1 LNKVAQLNATTRAG
15 LFAETADRL
24 GLLESLVEKDFW
36 ACWMLGQLFSI
47 EEFRG
52 RLLFRGG
59 TSLSKVFGAI
69 KRFSEDIDLAVDYTM
84 LGFTGASDPLSPKLS
99 RTKQITLLSKML
111 LECQS
116 YIKGEFLERLRK
128 RCTALLGPPAD
139 WSLAVDHQDPNVVRF
154 FYPKAVG
161 RDVAYI
167 APQVVLELGT
177 HAEFIPRGDFIIRSF
192 AASEFPDLFDEAGVL
207 VTSLLAKRTFWEKA
221 TILHAEFH
229 RPADKP
235 TPGRH
240 SRHYYDVAMMAGGPV
255 KAEAFA
261 DLALLAA
268 VVKHKRTFYPSAW
281 AQYTLASPGTFR
293 LAPTEGRLA
302 GLRQDYTNMELMI
315 FGEPPRFENIIGT
328 LVELENELNSL
339 KP

>member
-1 LNKVAQLNATTRAG
+1 MNKVAKLNATARAE
-15 LFAETADRL
+15 LFAETANRL
-24 GLLESLVEKDFW
+24 GLPESLVEKDFW
-36 ACWMLGQLFSI
+36 VCWVLSQLFSI

-52 RLLFRGG
+52 RLLFKGG

-69 KRFSEDIDLAVDYTM
+69 TRFSEDIDLAVDYTM

-99 RTKQITLLSKML
+99 RTKQIALLSKML

-116 YIKGEFLERLRK
+116 YIKGEFLDRLRK
-128 RCTALLGPPAD
+128 RCTALLGSPVD
-139 WSLAVDHQDPNVVRF
+139 WSLAVDNHDPNIVRF

-161 RDVAYI
+161 QDVAYI

-192 AASEFPDLFDEAGVL
+192 AATEFPDLFGEAGVL

-235 TPGRH
+235 TPG
-240 SRHYYDVAMMAGGPV
+240 
-255 KAEAFA
+255 
-261 DLALLAA
+261 
-268 VVKHKRTFYPSAW
+268 
-281 AQYTLASPGTFR
+281 
-293 LAPTEGRLA
+293 
-302 GLRQDYTNMELMI
+302 
-315 FGEPPRFENIIGT
+315 
-328 LVELENELNSL
+328 
-339 KP
+339 